1 MSKAKATGENITQGS
16 IGGAVLS
23 SANLDKTLS
32 AYFNGSDCEISYG
45 DLRLSVLS
53 FQDDALR
60 MVSTLEAAQ
69 KGNILIESAMKRKQL
84 SLHPGKCSI
93 LAFEKKN
100 KVGQIR
106 ELINSGNSIK
116 IGNQPILAK
125 VKEE

>member
-1 MSKAKATGENITQGS
+1 
-16 IGGAVLS
+16 
-23 SANLDKTLS
+23 
-32 AYFNGSDCEISYG
+32 
-45 DLRLSVLS
+45 
-53 FQDDALR
+53 
-60 MVSTLEAAQ
+60 MVSTLDAAQ
-69 KGNILIESAMKRKQL
+69 KGNILIEFAMKRKQL

-125 VKEE
+125 VKEEYLGDIIHEAGSLRVLKLQETKDKVELSRQSKKSVQFLKITE